1 MMIAAEQIL
10 NWGDS
15 LLYPLLFDPIYKS
28 RIWGG
33 ERIGQIFDR
42 QLPSNDI
49 GESWDVA
56 CHKNG
61 TSLIANGPHKG
72 RALDELIEEYGRR
85 LMGTA
90 LDEKDIEKF

>member
-49 GESWDVA
+49 EKVD
-56 CHKNG
+56 
-61 TSLIANGPHKG
+61 GPVI
-72 RALDELIEEYGRR
+72 RMVPA
-85 LMGTA
+85 
-90 LDEKDIEKF
+90 